1 MENKEQSQ
9 LSKSNILT
17 ELKVQKKKKKFFT
30 MLMVKNGNRLPK
42 AVVESLFLEMLKVSL
57 VKVLYNLHQTLM
69 LILL

>member
-1 MENKEQSQ
+1 
-9 LSKSNILT
+9 
-17 ELKVQKKKKKFFT
+17 